1 MVGRPLHKCIY
12 NSAFMKGKNVVR
24 IHIGSFY
31 LILLMKRCLLMA
43 SYYYQNL
50 IKSVLE
56 ASTTDKWEIAVREWD
71 IVDCQ
76 EDEKHLSECVCGKE
90 NLRYLFTIRN
100 RKTGISL
107 YPIGSTCIEKFGRDD
122 LDSEVNVQL
131 DMYHLVH
138 AIESGERIELTS
150 KYFSKKLLLALYE
163 EGAFSPN
170 QYNGYDGKN
179 DYQFMLDMYN
189 KRNKS
194 NITEQQHRKIRG
206 LIAYS
211 IKPFLRKRLKYK

>member
-1 MVGRPLHKCIY
+1 
-12 NSAFMKGKNVVR
+12 
-24 IHIGSFY
+24 
-31 LILLMKRCLLMA
+31 MA

-100 RKTGISL
+100 RKTGTSL

-150 KYFSKKLLLALYE
+150 KYFSKKLLRALYE
-163 EGAFSPN
+163 EGAFAPN
-170 QYNGYDGKN
+170 QYNGYDEKN

>member
-1 MVGRPLHKCIY
+1 
-12 NSAFMKGKNVVR
+12 
-24 IHIGSFY
+24 
-31 LILLMKRCLLMA
+31 MA
-43 SYYYQNL
+43 SYYYQIL

-71 IVDCQ
+71 IVDCK

-100 RKTGISL
+100 RKTGRSL
-107 YPIGSTCIEKFGRDD
+107 YPIGSTCIEKLGRDD
-122 LDSEVNVQL
+122 LDYEVNVQL

-138 AIESGERIELTS
+138 VIESGERIELTS
-150 KYFSKKLLLALYE
+150 KYFSKKLLYALYE
-163 EGAFSPN
+163 EGAFTSN
-170 QYNGYDGKN
+170 QYNGYDGTN

-211 IKPFLRKRLKYK
+211 IKPFLRERLKYK

>member
-1 MVGRPLHKCIY
+1 
-12 NSAFMKGKNVVR
+12 
-24 IHIGSFY
+24 
-31 LILLMKRCLLMA
+31 MA

-150 KYFSKKLLLALYE
+150 KYFSKNYYLHCMKREHLHLI
-163 EGAFSPN
+163 N
-170 QYNGYDGKN
+170 IMVMMGK
-179 DYQFMLDMYN
+179 MTISLCWICII
-189 KRNKS
+189 K
-194 NITEQQHRKIRG
+194 EIRAI
-206 LIAYS
+206 LQNNS
-211 IKPFLRKRLKYK
+211 IER

>member
-1 MVGRPLHKCIY
+1 
-12 NSAFMKGKNVVR
+12 
-24 IHIGSFY
+24 
-31 LILLMKRCLLMA
+31 MA

-131 DMYHLVH
+131 DMY
-138 AIESGERIELTS
+138 
-150 KYFSKKLLLALYE
+150 
-163 EGAFSPN
+163 
-170 QYNGYDGKN
+170 
-179 DYQFMLDMYN
+179 N

>member
-1 MVGRPLHKCIY
+1 MT
-12 NSAFMKGKNVVR
+12 
-24 IHIGSFY
+24 
-31 LILLMKRCLLMA
+31 

-138 AIESGERIELTS
+138 AIESGERII
-150 KYFSKKLLLALYE
+150 KKE
-163 EGAFSPN
+163 IHMKCREGIE
-170 QYNGYDGKN
+170 K
-179 DYQFMLDMYN
+179 LE
-189 KRNKS
+189 R
-194 NITEQQHRKIRG
+194 I
-206 LIAYS
+206 
-211 IKPFLRKRLKYK
+211 FLRLLKENCRKKQERSSLR

>member
-1 MVGRPLHKCIY
+1 
-12 NSAFMKGKNVVR
+12 
-24 IHIGSFY
+24 
-31 LILLMKRCLLMA
+31 MA

-163 EGAFSPN
+163 EGAFAPN

-189 KRNKS
+189 ICIIK
-194 NITEQQHRKIRG
+194 EIRAI
-206 LIAYS
+206 LQNNS
-211 IKPFLRKRLKYK
+211 IER

>member
-1 MVGRPLHKCIY
+1 
-12 NSAFMKGKNVVR
+12 
-24 IHIGSFY
+24 
-31 LILLMKRCLLMA
+31 MA

-131 DMYHLVH
+131 DMYHLVC
-138 AIESGERIELTS
+138 LLYTS
-150 KYFSKKLLLALYE
+150 P
-163 EGAFSPN
+163 SPR
-170 QYNGYDGKN
+170 D
-179 DYQFMLDMYN
+179 
-189 KRNKS
+189 
-194 NITEQQHRKIRG
+194 
-206 LIAYS
+206 
-211 IKPFLRKRLKYK
+211 